1 MGGGESLTRTKVGN
15 LELRALL
22 EVERAGRACPRALD
36 DVEVN
41 HGGGDVSVAEKIL
54 HGADVGAALFS
65 DTIRHP
71 ASRNL
76 RRKAGPLKNDLANC
90 RALWGF

>member
-1 MGGGESLTRTKVGN
+1 
-15 LELRALL
+15 
-22 EVERAGRACPRALD
+22 
-36 DVEVN
+36 
-41 HGGGDVSVAEKIL
+41 VAEKIL